1 MGIPCTKVAKEES
14 QTNEMRLEQ
23 RFDPEGINGLFYSF
37 SLFLS
42 SLLSFSP
49 FSLSRFSLSFF
60 FKLRFLK
67 DSSYYIV
74 ERHSAWRDI

>member
-14 QTNEMRLEQ
+14 QTNEMRLEL

-37 SLFLS
+37 SLLS
-42 SLLSFSP
+42 SLFLPSAFLAFP
-49 FSLSRFSLSFF
+49 FLFF